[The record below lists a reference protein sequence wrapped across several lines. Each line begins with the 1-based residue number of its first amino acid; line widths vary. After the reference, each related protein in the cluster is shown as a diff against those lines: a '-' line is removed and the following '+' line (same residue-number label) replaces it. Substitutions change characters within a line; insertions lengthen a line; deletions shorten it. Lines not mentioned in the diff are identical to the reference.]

1 MPMDLDR
8 LSMELERAIE
18 EARHFAERR
27 GEGLITVNHLLYA
40 MLDKGGVLRSFAE
53 KQGLP
58 DHLLDFLT
66 TRASEDGSGRKL
78 EAGKRPV
85 AGKSLRDTLDK
96 AFEVSAKR
104 RSDVAEAM
112 DFLAAVLESGE
123 EALRNALR
131 EAGFTADGVRK

>member
-8 LSMELERAIE
+8 LSLELERAIE
-18 EARHFAERR
+18 DARHFAERR

-53 KQGLP
+53 KQGLRA

-66 TRASEDGSGRKL
+66 TRAAEDGSGRKL

-96 AFEVSAKR
+96 AFEVSEKR
-104 RSDVAEAM
+104 RSDVVEAM
-112 DFLAAVLESGE
+112 DFLAAVLE
-123 EALRNALR
+123 
-131 EAGFTADGVRK
+131 